1 LARIEEKREKETMP
15 TKRNLM
21 VKVIDARP
29 GEVLKLLKSA
39 GIQVVSV
46 VEVYKEDIPE
56 QETAKPA
63 DAEKG

>member
-1 LARIEEKREKETMP
+1 MP

-29 GEVLKLLKSA
+29 GEVQKLLKNA

-56 QETAKPA
+56 QEASKPA
-63 DAEKG
+63 DAGKD

>member
-1 LARIEEKREKETMP
+1 LARTEEKREKETMP

-29 GEVLKLLKSA
+29 GEVLKLLKNA